1 MSEAGTAT
9 FNHDVILGDES
20 EIKLGASGDLRIYH
34 DNAHSYVQDDGSGQ
48 LRIKSNGNAITLVTG
63 AGNDFLVNAVVG
75 GAVELYHN
83 TAKKVETTSSGIDV
97 TGLVEFD
104 SLSGTG
110 SVAITDIADEDDMTS
125 NSATKLSTQQSIKAY
140 ADTKAGKGF
149 AVAMAIAL

>member
-1 MSEAGTAT
+1 MSDAGTAT

-140 ADTKAGKGF
+140 ADTKASAGF

>member
-1 MSEAGTAT
+1 MAWLDHAA
-9 FNHDVILGDES
+9 IR
-20 EIKLGASGDLRIYH
+20 KAYP
-34 DNAHSYVQDDGSGQ
+34 NAITIDDGTGAFDS
-48 LRIKSNGNAITLVTG
+48 SGNAITLVTG

-110 SVAITDIADEDDMTS
+110 SVAITDIADEDDMS
-125 NSATKLSTQQSIKAY
+125 SDSATLLATQQSIKAY
-140 ADTKAGKGF
+140 ADTKASAGF